1 MITVQC
7 IFPKQNTRKNLM
19 AQFGM
24 SREALYSSRAS
35 HLSSSFLLLIDCF
48 SFFGSLSCFLF
59 LSSAS
64 RFSLLCFSS
73 SFLLESKSGLI
84 SVVDLRGLTR

>member
-7 IFPKQNTRKNLM
+7 VFPEQNTQKNLM
-19 AQFGM
+19 AQFGR
-24 SREALYSSRAS
+24 SRGALCSGAS

-48 SFFGSLSCFLF
+48 SFFWSLSCFLF

-73 SFLLESKSGLI
+73 GFLLKSKSGLI
-84 SVVDLRGLTR
+84 SVVNLRGLTR